1 MYPRNLQTALDDT
14 VGPSKC
20 MKFES
25 REGHEDIVGFVTT
38 YTNQCHPAY
47 NARGVAL
54 SLSDISPDEV
64 VNLWV
69 MAKSVFSKKP
79 VVRRIT
85 RAEVLAIWDYAGKIW
100 YNEMSGETIKRALT
114 H

>member
-25 REGHEDIVGFVTT
+25 REGHADIVGFVTT
-38 YTNQCHPAY
+38 YTNHHHPVY
-47 NARGVAL
+47 NARGVAPR
-54 SLSDISPDEV
+54 LSDLSPDEV
-64 VNLWV
+64 VNFWV
-69 MAKSVFSKKP
+69 MAESVFSKKP

-85 RAEVLAIWDYAGKIW
+85 QAEVLAI
-100 YNEMSGETIKRALT
+100 
-114 H
+114 